1 MEDGGIILNK
11 NIPAIGIIFLFLVS
25 AVSPMVFGYEYGL
38 MEKDLFDNYE
48 KRVTVFGNSP
58 EEEWNRTFGGIN
70 RDHGLSVKQ
79 NSDGGF
85 IITGNTYSFGAGSC
99 NLWLIKTN
107 LDGNEEWNKTFGGN
121 GYEEGNSVL
130 QTTDGGYVITG
141 VVTSYGAIRE
151 DLWLIKT
158 DSNGNEQWNKTFG
171 GIGDDWGF
179 SVQQTNDGGFI
190 ITGTFNDG
198 LIVGSDIW
206 LIKTDESGVEQ
217 WNETFGG
224 EEHEW
229 GFSVQQ
235 TTDEG
240 FIITGFTCSYGA
252 GVKNLWLIKTNAS
265 GKEQW
270 NKTFGGASL
279 DEGFSVQQT
288 SDGGYIIT
296 GETWSYGEGLS
307 DVWLIKTDING
318 NEQWNKTYGESSWDY
333 GKSVQQTKSGGYIIA
348 GTTFSGV
355 GPPNIWLIKTD
366 YKGTIEWTKIFGGDW
381 NDYSKSV
388 QQTIDHG
395 YIVIGSTRSY
405 GAGKEDIWLIKVAFD
420 ENQNPITPIIDGP
433 PSGKVGVE
441 YEYNFLISDPDSD
454 SMFLRVDWGIVGPG
468 KWHGPFPSGTMV
480 KLNYSWY
487 KTGIF
492 TIRAQAMDTFGAQS
506 EWGTLEVSMPKN
518 KVSTNSLLS
527 QFLERFLLLE
537 RLLYLIK

>member
-1 MEDGGIILNK
+1 
-11 NIPAIGIIFLFLVS
+11 
-25 AVSPMVFGYEYGL
+25 MVFGYEYGL

-79 NSDGGF
+79 NNDGGF

-318 NEQWNKTYGESSWDY
+318 NEQWNKTYGGSSWDY

-348 GTTFSGV
+348 GTTFFGV

-454 SMFLRVDWGIVGPG
+454 SMFLRVDWGIGGPG

-487 KTGIF
+487 KKGIF

-506 EWGTLEVSMPKN
+506 EWGTLEVTMPRN
-518 KVSTNSLLS
+518 KITSSVLFYR
-527 QFLERFLLLE
+527 FLERFPLMEKVLLS
-537 RLLYLIK
+537 LIE